1 MGEQHRPRVI
11 REIGERDDDV
21 DEFWSAWQDALEA
34 VILDRGV
41 VEPGDIERRA
51 VEFAEHS

>member
-1 MGEQHRPRVI
+1 VGEQHRPRVI